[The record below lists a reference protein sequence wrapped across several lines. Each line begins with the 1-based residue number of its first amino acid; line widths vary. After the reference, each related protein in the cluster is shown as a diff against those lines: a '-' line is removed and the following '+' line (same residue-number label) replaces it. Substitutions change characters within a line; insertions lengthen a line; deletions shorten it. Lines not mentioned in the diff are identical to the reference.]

1 MSAKTASRL
10 TSQLASF
17 LTRAE
22 AGPASLPSDA
32 TFDELVVLPIKTLKE
47 RYPAEFKSYLE
58 FLRTAS
64 KELAYQGENEEHSTL
79 TTRAAEKLRD
89 ISDGSLELSLRTHQM
104 EALKGLVNFLG
115 SGDSSGWVRLPTGAG
130 KTAVFVTLT
139 ALLDV
144 PTIIVVPKKD
154 LVRQTEKEWRKFGGD
169 PKQIGAF
176 YSDKKVCGARTII
189 TTYASLPSLLEKLP
203 PGAQFPVVV
212 CDEAHRSLSSRS
224 LEAINRIPGNRIR
237 LGFTATPDF
246 TAVKSVRRSFGT
258 LIHEMHLVDAIRSGI
273 CSGVRVVY
281 VKTTSKVVGAE
292 TGASGD
298 FNQKQ
303 LAENLDSAA
312 RNRAALAILSA
323 PEMQSRSV
331 VVSCLSLK
339 QAAALSEAACKAGLK
354 ARYVNGGMSKTER
367 EEAYQAFE
375 AGDVKILFAVD
386 LLTEGW
392 DSPRADTLLNLR
404 PTASRVVAEQRGG
417 RVLRLHPDKEDALVI
432 EFVDNIRG
440 KGRTRAIT
448 MVDVLNCSVA
458 TSAQDE
464 ESRTTDAACNWIRDA
479 VSDHATIADFEVG
492 ITEEEILKIAAE
504 QGILR
509 AESIELPNDPEVFKR
524 VLLESN
530 ILPEQWTQI
539 PVSQLLKMKLSTTS
553 FAGSFRELC
562 RQYFSV
568 VHGQKIDPWLLEV
581 NQMFRELFG
590 EVKLRVTG
598 KLREETNLSPEREAA
613 LRDHARRE
621 LIRSGFPK
629 KLASPD
635 LSSEASATSIKLTN
649 RKRLGSFLKQYARS
663 IGKPFKTGPNKRES
677 LGHLH
682 AMLRDIIGSEYDQS
696 FKPAFSKDNP
706 TERIAMQLLFQP
718 VHDML
723 EHPVSAPPF
732 SPQSDRV
739 FMLESYLPTEV
750 CEEARS
756 SASYLIHA
764 LATTFKDTPL
774 CARLF
779 ADAHRTS
786 YGDAS
791 LLTEVARLDGIES
804 MSAYEFAERRICIR
818 FPKVEIPGWAILA
831 SFGITSEEM
840 FEDFLTASGVARCSS
855 GEKAPPTGEGTPLT
869 LRDHIV
875 QVASSAP
882 IDKELLSK
890 IPVSDRQMHE
900 RFKQHAS
907 EILAWMR
914 SSREGPQPRT
924 THAAFLAMPVTDE
937 VQALG
942 FPFQRLQAL
951 VVAWD
956 KAQST
961 VEKRRA
967 RPHLLQC
974 PLSPQGSRLLSDFIA
989 FIKKHASSSS
999 TPSQDAD
1006 VTN

>member
-1 MSAKTASRL
+1 MSAKTAAHL
-10 TSQLASF
+10 TSQLSAF
-17 LTRAE
+17 LAHIET
-22 AGPASLPSDA
+22 GPAALPTGT

-47 RYPAEFKSYLE
+47 RFPVEFRSYLE
-58 FLRTAS
+58 FLRAS
-64 KELAYQGENEEHSTL
+64 RKDLPGQNGNDEHSIL
-79 TTRAAEKLRD
+79 GTRAAEKLEQLA
-89 ISDGSLELSLRTHQM
+89 DGTLKPLLRAHQM
-104 EALKGLVNFLG
+104 EALTDLVSFLE
-115 SGDSSGWVRLPTGAG
+115 SGESSGWVRLPTGAG

-169 PKQIGAF
+169 PEQIGTF
-176 YSDKKVCGARTII
+176 YSDNKVCGARTII

-246 TAVKSVRRSFGT
+246 TAVRSVRRSFGT
-258 LIHEMHLVDAIRSGI
+258 LIHEMPLVDAIRSGI

-339 QAAALSEAACKAGLK
+339 QARALSEAACAAGLK
-354 ARYVNGGMSKTER
+354 ARYVHGGMSKSER
-367 EEAYQAFE
+367 EKAYQSFE
-375 AGDVKILFAVD
+375 TGEVNILFAVD

-417 RVLRLHPDKEDALVI
+417 RVLRLHPDKECALVI
-432 EFVDNIRG
+432 EFVDNIGG

-448 MVDVLNCSVA
+448 MVDVLNCSVVMPTENGKDRA
-458 TSAQDE
+458 TGSTCD
-464 ESRTTDAACNWIRDA
+464 WIRDA
-479 VSDHATIADFEVG
+479 VVDHATIADFEVG
-492 ITEEEILKIAAE
+492 VTEEEILKIAVD
-504 QGILR
+504 QGMQR
-509 AESIELPNDPEVFKR
+509 ADNIELPNDPKVFKR

-530 ILPEQWTQI
+530 ILPEGWTQV

-562 RQYFSV
+562 RQYFSA
-568 VHGQKIDPWLLEV
+568 VHEQKIDPWLLEV

-598 KLREETNLSPEREAA
+598 RLREETNLSPEREAA

-621 LIRSGFPK
+621 LARSGFPK

-635 LSSEASATSIKLTN
+635 LSSEASAISIKLTN
-649 RKRLGSFLKQYARS
+649 GKRLGSFLTQYARA
-663 IGKPFKTGPNKRES
+663 IGKPLKTGPSRRPS
-677 LGHLH
+677 LGQLH
-682 AMLRDIIGSEYDQS
+682 AMLFDILGSEYEKAL
-696 FKPAFSKDNP
+696 KPAFSKDTP
-706 TERIAMQLLFQP
+706 TGGIAIELLFQP

-732 SPQSDRV
+732 APTSERV
-739 FMLESYLPTEV
+739 FTLESYLPSEI

-756 SASYLIHA
+756 SASHLIHD

-779 ADAHRTS
+779 VDAHRTS
-786 YGDAS
+786 YGDAA
-791 LLTEVARLDGIES
+791 LLAAVARLDGIHS
-804 MSAYEFAERRICIR
+804 MSAHEFAESRVCIG

-855 GEKAPPTGEGTPLT
+855 GERASPTTEGVPLT

-875 QVASSAP
+875 RVASSAS

-890 IPVSDRQMHE
+890 IPVSDRQMYA
-900 RFKQHAS
+900 RLKQHAP
-907 EILAWMR
+907 ELLKWMQ
-914 SSREGPQPRT
+914 SMKDGSQPRIS
-924 THAAFLAMPVTDE
+924 HAAFLAMPVTDE
-937 VQALG
+937 IQALG
-942 FPFQRLQAL
+942 FPFQRMLAL
-951 VVAWD
+951 VAAWNR
-956 KAQST
+956 ATAT
-961 VEKRRA
+961 VEGTKA
-967 RPHLLQC
+967 RPHLLQY
-974 PLSPQGSRLLSDFIA
+974 PLSPEGARLLGDFIQ
-989 FIKKHASSSS
+989 FIKKHAR
-999 TPSQDAD
+999 P
-1006 VTN
+1006 

>member
-64 KELAYQGENEEHSTL
+64 KELAYQGENEEHSIL

-246 TAVKSVRRSFGT
+246 TAVKSVRRAFGT

-354 ARYVNGGMSKTER
+354 ARHVHGGMSKTER
-367 EEAYQAFE
+367 EEAYQGFE

-417 RVLRLHPDKEDALVI
+417 RILRLHPDKEDALVI

-479 VSDHATIADFEVG
+479 VNDHATIADFEVG
-492 ITEEEILKIAAE
+492 ITEEEIIKIAAE

-509 AESIELPNDPEVFKR
+509 AESIELPA
-524 VLLESN
+524 S
-530 ILPEQWTQI
+530 
-539 PVSQLLKMKLSTTS
+539 
-553 FAGSFRELC
+553 
-562 RQYFSV
+562 
-568 VHGQKIDPWLLEV
+568 
-581 NQMFRELFG
+581 
-590 EVKLRVTG
+590 
-598 KLREETNLSPEREAA
+598 EREAA

-649 RKRLGSFLKQYARS
+649 GKRLGSFLKQYARS
-663 IGKPFKTGPNKRES
+663 IGKPFKTGPSKRVS
-677 LGHLH
+677 LGQLH
-682 AMLRDIIGSEYDQS
+682 TMLRDIIGSEYDQS

-732 SPQSDRV
+732 SPLSDRV
-739 FMLESYLPTEV
+739 FTLESYLPTEV

-779 ADAHRTS
+779 VDAHRTT

-804 MSAYEFAERRICIR
+804 MNAYEFAQLRICIR

-831 SFGITSEEM
+831 SLGITSEEM
-840 FEDFLTASGVARCSS
+840 FEDFLTASGVARCSG
-855 GEKAPPTGEGTPLT
+855 GEKAPAPEEGTPLT

-875 QVASSAP
+875 QVASSAS

-924 THAAFLAMPVTDE
+924 THEAFLAMPVTDE

-967 RPHLLQC
+967 RPHLLQS

-989 FIKKHASSSS
+989 FIKKHARSSS
-999 TPSQDAD
+999 TPSQGAD
-1006 VTN
+1006 VTE